1 MLAAIPAFEKKLEME
16 FGVKSPVF
24 KLIENN
30 VAGVEQTHLLA
41 LSALSPKCETL
52 PNPAHLWV
60 CVQGGGGAEHRA
72 PSACREI
79 VEVWNCSNP
88 KI

>member
-60 CVQGGGGAEHRA
+60 CVQGGGGGRTQ
-72 PSACREI
+72 STICL
-79 VEVWNCSNP
+79 
-88 KI
+88 